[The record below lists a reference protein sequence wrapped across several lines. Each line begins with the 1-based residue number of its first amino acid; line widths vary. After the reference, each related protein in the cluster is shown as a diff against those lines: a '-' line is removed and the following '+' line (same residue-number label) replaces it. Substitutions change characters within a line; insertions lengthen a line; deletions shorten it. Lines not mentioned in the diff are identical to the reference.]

1 MTSKK
6 PWLTNVSTLCAE
18 VRPDDG
24 IDPRTIVHQPVRD
37 KSHRKTYQVCKQ
49 AERTLNLML
58 AGNLVEPLL
67 RELSV
72 YTVEPYPDSSHLLVI
87 VEPVMTMVSL
97 NKDEVL
103 HALHRANGH
112 LRSAL
117 ATTLNRKRVP
127 QLTFHFVTPLTEV
140 PW

>member
-1 MTSKK
+1 MTSRK
-6 PWLTNVSTLCAE
+6 PWLKNVDSLCAE

-24 IDPRTIVHQPVRD
+24 IDPRACQPVRD

-49 AERTLNLML
+49 AERTLNLRL
-58 AGNLVEPLL
+58 AGNTVEPLL

-72 YTVEPYPDSSHLLVI
+72 CAVEPYPDSSHLLVI
-87 VEPVMTMVSL
+87 VEPMTTTVSL
-97 NKDEVL
+97 NKNDVL
-103 HALHRANGH
+103 QALQRANGY

-117 ATTLNRKRVP
+117 ATTINRKRVP
-127 QLTFHFVTPLTEV
+127 QLTFQFVTPLTEV